1 MTPNEKRLPNFEKL
15 TKALNE
21 RKSPYRSLRS
31 LRTLVLICEPAVNSV
46 HNCEQE
52 TKVCVT

>member
-21 RKSPYRSLRS
+21 RKSPYRSLH
-31 LRTLVLICEPAVNSV
+31 TLVLICEPAVNSV

-52 TKVCVT
+52 SKICVS

>member
-1 MTPNEKRLPNFEKL
+1 MTPDEKGLPNFEKL
-15 TKALNE
+15 TKALN
-21 RKSPYRSLRS
+21 KKKFPYRS

-52 TKVCVT
+52 SKVCIS